1 MVDSSAPSRLQE
13 SLNELTTILNAE
25 TLRTASILI
34 LANKQDCPNALSPSV
49 LRELFKLDDQFS
61 SKPWDECDQR
71 DSGDDGVRKTH
82 WAIKGCSAIDGSGI
96 QESIQYLLDDLCTN
110 ILML

>member
-13 SLNELTTILNAE
+13 SLDELATILNAE

-71 DSGDDGVRKTH
+71 GGGERKTH